1 MVRLSKLADYAVV
14 VLMRLDATPPGAV
27 QTAPGIAQATGV
39 AEPTVAKVLK
49 QLGQAGLVAST
60 RGARGGYALARPL
73 GRVSIA
79 DVIAAVEGPVA
90 LTACVDGA
98 THVCECEGACQVRGR
113 WDMVNNAIR
122 QALAAITL
130 ADMIEGALPPGL
142 RQPPANPGV
151 ANAAAPPVSAV
162 AASAAG
168 AAGAA
173 E

>member
-1 MVRLSKLADYAVV
+1 MVRLSKLSDYAVV
-14 VLMRLDATPPGAV
+14 VLMRLEATPPGGV

-49 QLGQAGLVAST
+49 QLAQANLVVST

-73 GRVSIA
+73 DRVAIA

-130 ADMIEGALPPGL
+130 ADMIKGALPPGL
-142 RQPPANPGV
+142 RQPQPAGV
-151 ANAAAPPVSAV
+151 AKAPGNPISPV
-162 AASAAG
+162 AASAA
-168 AAGAA
+168 

>member
-1 MVRLSKLADYAVV
+1 MLRLSKLSDYAVV
-14 VLMRLDATPPGAV
+14 VLMRLQATPAGSV
-27 QTAPGIAQATGV
+27 QTAPGIALATGV

-49 QLGQAGLVAST
+49 QLAQAQLVVST

-73 GRVSIA
+73 QRISIA

-98 THVCECEGACQVRGR
+98 THVCECEGACQARGR

-122 QALAAITL
+122 SALSAITL
-130 ADMIEGALPPGL
+130 ADMIDGQLPPALRPGERGDGL
-142 RQPPANPGV
+142 AIAPGL
-151 ANAAAPPVSAV
+151 PTSSI
-162 AASAAG
+162 AASAA
-168 AAGAA
+168 

>member
-1 MVRLSKLADYAVV
+1 MVRLSKLSDYAVV
-14 VLMRLDATPPGAV
+14 VLMRLQATPQGCV

-49 QLGQAGLVAST
+49 QLAQAQLVVST

-73 GRVSIA
+73 ERVSIA

-122 QALAAITL
+122 EALAAITL
-130 ADMIEGALPPGL
+130 ADMIAGSLPPAL
-142 RQPPANPGV
+142 RRTEAPQGVGKAPGH
-151 ANAAAPPVSAV
+151 PISPV
-162 AASAAG
+162 AASAA
-168 AAGAA
+168 

>member
-1 MVRLSKLADYAVV
+1 MVRLSKLSDYAVV
-14 VLMRLDATPPGAV
+14 VLMRLEATRPGGV
-27 QTAPGIAQATGV
+27 QTAPGIAQATGL

-49 QLGQAGLVAST
+49 QLAQSNLVAST

-73 GRVSIA
+73 TQVSIA

-90 LTACVDGA
+90 IAACVDGA
-98 THVCECEGACQVRGR
+98 TDVCDCECSCQVRGR

-130 ADMIEGALPPGL
+130 ADMIKGALPPAL
-142 RQPPANPGV
+142 HTPAP
-151 ANAAAPPVSAV
+151 APALAAQGAHPISAV
-162 AASAAG
+162 